1 MKNLKPILS
10 SLMLTSTLLTA
21 QVWAGDLTVEVSGLT
36 QAKGD
41 VQVALFDQQGQWLR
55 KAVAS
60 KKVAAAEGKVQIV
73 FENLP
78 DGEYGLSVFHD
89 LNGNG
94 KLDMN
99 MIGIPTEPY
108 GFSNDAAGSFGP
120 PSFADA
126 KVKLEQDKKTIS
138 IRLN

>member
-1 MKNLKPILS
+1 MKNLKPIIS
-10 SLMLTSTLLTA
+10 SLMLTSTFFTA

-55 KAVAS
+55 KAVTS
-60 KKVAAAEGKVQIV
+60 KKIAAAEGKVQIV
-73 FENLP
+73 FENLAN
-78 DGEYGLSVFHD
+78 GEYGLSVFHD

-120 PSFADA
+120 PSFTDA
-126 KVKLEQDKKTIS
+126 KIKLEQDKKTIS

>member
-10 SLMLTSTLLTA
+10 SLMLTSTFFTA

-55 KAVAS
+55 KAVTS
-60 KKVAAAEGKVQIV
+60 KKIAAAEGKVQIV
-73 FENLP
+73 FENLA

-120 PSFADA
+120 PSFTDA
-126 KVKLEQDKKTIS
+126 KIKLEQDKKTIS

>member
-1 MKNLKPILS
+1 MKNLKPIIS
-10 SLMLTSTLLTA
+10 SLMLTSTFFTA

-55 KAVAS
+55 KAVTS
-60 KKVAAAEGKVQIV
+60 KKIAAAEGKVQIV
-73 FENLP
+73 FENLA

-120 PSFADA
+120 PSFTDA
-126 KVKLEQDKKTIS
+126 KIKLEQDKKTIS

>member
-1 MKNLKPILS
+1 MKNLKPIIS
-10 SLMLTSTLLTA
+10 SLMLTSTLFTA

-55 KAVAS
+55 KAVTS
-60 KKVAAAEGKVQIV
+60 KKIAAAEGKVQIV
-73 FENLP
+73 FENLAN
-78 DGEYGLSVFHD
+78 GEYGLSVFHD

-120 PSFADA
+120 PSFTDA
-126 KVKLEQDKKTIS
+126 KIKLEQDKKTIS

>member
-1 MKNLKPILS
+1 MKNPKYILS
-10 SLMLTSTLLTA
+10 SLMLTSALFA
-21 QVWAGDLTVEVSGLT
+21 VQAWAGDLTVEVIGIA

-60 KKVAAAEGKVQIV
+60 KKVVAAEGKVEIV

-89 LNGNG
+89 LNSNG

-126 KVKLEQDKKTIS
+126 KVKLEQSKKTIS

>member
-10 SLMLTSTLLTA
+10 SLMLTSTFFTA

-55 KAVAS
+55 KAVTS
-60 KKVAAAEGKVQIV
+60 KKIAAAEGKVQIV
-73 FENLP
+73 FENLAN
-78 DGEYGLSVFHD
+78 GEYGLSVFHD

>member
-1 MKNLKPILS
+1 MKNLKPIIS
-10 SLMLTSTLLTA
+10 SLMLTSTLFTA
-21 QVWAGDLTVEVSGLT
+21 RVWAGDLTVEVSGLT

-60 KKVAAAEGKVQIV
+60 KRVAAAEGKVQIF